1 MNELFFYVN
10 SSEDFFKLQLL
21 VCKEILLDDTENIIF
36 DIYCNMNF
44 YYIIIHGLR
53 AIAFI

>member
-36 DIYCNMNF
+36 DIYFNMNF
-44 YYIIIHGLR
+44 YYIIIHGIR